1 MNIDLYNKYYETK
14 FKNVILLKKRNN
26 SLRKYCSKMSNIQ
39 IGGGVY
45 YSEDIGEPISEIAKI
60 DLSVNEN
67 NKKIMNYLYRLDEF
81 VEQMS
86 STSPEQ
92 LKELNDKIKYLTNK
106 NSNLDL
112 QMVTL
117 IKENANVKSEKVVGL
132 QNQIKELNK
141 KNVQLNLQIQNIEI
155 GLATKDK
162 IINNLKRENK
172 ELDANISE
180 VKSILVAFK
189 KSTSEDVTK
198 KNAKIT
204 AVQNET
210 NELQLRKDAVD
221 SEMERIKQQLQTLK
235 EECDNKIGKEQL
247 NAKIKSVEQNF
258 ANKLPDYDKGLIEYI
273 KQQGGSLKPVNQI
286 YKDLDKLEKVVVES
300 KKIENDIINAHVKK
314 YVKDNK
320 IKIKDITRE
329 IKNLFRNRH
338 KFLKNRIIYNGIIG
352 GAKQYETL
360 VKAFMTSNN
369 IQFPQEHYASILLD
383 LKEVIK
389 GESGD
394 SRGIIENI
402 YKVVLGK
409 DKSELTKQ
417 ENKFF
422 DANAKTIK
430 QLGEEIIS
438 LLSDCEAED
447 ADKSGS
453 IQINNIKNQTGILEK
468 LYDLLTA
475 PMDVAIQKKAKAYLP
490 VNAPADLKNLFKGQD
505 EKITDKAKTI
515 KKYYIKKIK
524 SLLGSAETKLQELT
538 SFMQNNRTWSIDEE
552 IKKEL
557 CQILGDFNKN
567 LGKVKRELVPGL
579 KYIVNKYE
587 DISGAVRV
595 YVRINDFNI
604 SKEEKSNENKNCS
617 ENTCLGRSYVIE
629 KIAGEETNFII
640 SRNACDHDP
649 FFEKR
654 KRDKSKSK
662 GINMYDDVINNKLL
676 EKFGMDEFKRFGSFF
691 GTYENVTN
699 KILFEGNPDKA
710 NNPPLKDALLQAAEG
725 YSIVLFGYGYSG
737 SGKSHTLLSGEDNM
751 LGSVMKE
758 VKKQHATIS
767 IREISE
773 LYGYYSIEKK
783 KIISNRY
790 YILEEELQDQKEIM
804 VVTEKNKHI
813 KDVDILWDNINDKD
827 ETIRNNQMYAI
838 LESIEDLRKKP
849 RIANMDR
856 KGEYKTQD
864 LIPATIK
871 GTPNNSASSRS
882 HLFIS
887 LKIKSITGTEGY
899 ITFVD
904 MAGIEDPIEI
914 AISIYPFIDMRT
926 VIDPFKGDKR
936 ASQDKW
942 AQLTPKIFTD
952 NITAKW
958 ELAKHF
964 DKVVDDLLNVGTSV
978 CKKVADPKW
987 KWKSLIDCNKALK
1000 NEVVFRVQYQKWN
1013 VKTSRYFIVK
1023 QKYETDA
1030 IDFTNQKLAAE
1041 QEDKNSMNDPK
1052 VLNKYLKKMKDIQEK
1067 LLSKGQAFTL
1077 LKDIKNAMYYWSEL
1091 IYTETIEKSERQF
1104 IMKNFPFFEE
1114 KSKRSKRYKEKE
1126 LMGYYKGLNN
1136 QVTKIITSWLDT
1148 NLKDEQGTKPYYF
1161 LKFIQ
1166 TLKTGKAGMDNSDT
1180 RNKKVRER
1188 FDLLINYC
1196 FGCMI
1201 ISGII
1206 EDFEN
1211 LKKGLISYKQGNKV
1225 YKMPS
1230 LKTTITYKEYLELV
1244 QEGIY
1249 INETI
1254 NHLSYYF
1261 KKKNH
1266 PKTIVNNNE
1275 ISVQPMSG
1283 IDYTQVSN
1291 RRDIGDNQKIML
1303 SLKTYLSSKFIF
1315 NPAYRDGTIKNN
1327 DYVQIKKI
1335 LTELDKLSPPD
1346 KPSKFIMMCL
1356 LRPEIDAKFCSGARA
1371 TLKFAKSVCSTC
1383 TD

>member
-39 IGGGVY
+39 ICGGVY

-329 IKNLFRNRH
+329 IKNSFRNRH

-447 ADKSGS
+447 ADKSVTLLISS
-453 IQINNIKNQTGILEK
+453 IICAEIFFDERETLNL
-468 LYDLLTA
+468 
-475 PMDVAIQKKAKAYLP
+475 
-490 VNAPADLKNLFKGQD
+490 NLFD
-505 EKITDKAKTI
+505 
-515 KKYYIKKIK
+515 
-524 SLLGSAETKLQELT
+524 LT
-538 SFMQNNRTWSIDEE
+538 TFFN
-552 IKKEL
+552 L
-557 CQILGDFNKN
+557 FLILNFF
-567 LGKVKRELVPGL
+567 RPEA
-579 KYIVNKYE
+579 
-587 DISGAVRV
+587 S
-595 YVRINDFNI
+595 
-604 SKEEKSNENKNCS
+604 
-617 ENTCLGRSYVIE
+617 
-629 KIAGEETNFII
+629 NFII
-640 SRNACDHDP
+640 FS
-649 FFEKR
+649 F
-654 KRDKSKSK
+654 
-662 GINMYDDVINNKLL
+662 LL
-676 EKFGMDEFKRFGSFF
+676 
-691 GTYENVTN
+691 
-699 KILFEGNPDKA
+699 
-710 NNPPLKDALLQAAEG
+710 
-725 YSIVLFGYGYSG
+725 
-737 SGKSHTLLSGEDNM
+737 
-751 LGSVMKE
+751 
-758 VKKQHATIS
+758 
-767 IREISE
+767 
-773 LYGYYSIEKK
+773 
-783 KIISNRY
+783 
-790 YILEEELQDQKEIM
+790 
-804 VVTEKNKHI
+804 
-813 KDVDILWDNINDKD
+813 
-827 ETIRNNQMYAI
+827 
-838 LESIEDLRKKP
+838 
-849 RIANMDR
+849 
-856 KGEYKTQD
+856 
-864 LIPATIK
+864 
-871 GTPNNSASSRS
+871 
-882 HLFIS
+882 
-887 LKIKSITGTEGY
+887 
-899 ITFVD
+899 
-904 MAGIEDPIEI
+904 
-914 AISIYPFIDMRT
+914 
-926 VIDPFKGDKR
+926 
-936 ASQDKW
+936 
-942 AQLTPKIFTD
+942 
-952 NITAKW
+952 
-958 ELAKHF
+958 
-964 DKVVDDLLNVGTSV
+964 
-978 CKKVADPKW
+978 
-987 KWKSLIDCNKALK
+987 
-1000 NEVVFRVQYQKWN
+1000 
-1013 VKTSRYFIVK
+1013 
-1023 QKYETDA
+1023 
-1030 IDFTNQKLAAE
+1030 
-1041 QEDKNSMNDPK
+1041 
-1052 VLNKYLKKMKDIQEK
+1052 
-1067 LLSKGQAFTL
+1067 
-1077 LKDIKNAMYYWSEL
+1077 
-1091 IYTETIEKSERQF
+1091 
-1104 IMKNFPFFEE
+1104 
-1114 KSKRSKRYKEKE
+1114 
-1126 LMGYYKGLNN
+1126 
-1136 QVTKIITSWLDT
+1136 
-1148 NLKDEQGTKPYYF
+1148 F
-1161 LKFIQ
+1161 L
-1166 TLKTGKAGMDNSDT
+1166 
-1180 RNKKVRER
+1180 
-1188 FDLLINYC
+1188 
-1196 FGCMI
+1196 
-1201 ISGII
+1201 
-1206 EDFEN
+1206 
-1211 LKKGLISYKQGNKV
+1211 
-1225 YKMPS
+1225 
-1230 LKTTITYKEYLELV
+1230 
-1244 QEGIY
+1244 
-1249 INETI
+1249 
-1254 NHLSYYF
+1254 
-1261 KKKNH
+1261 
-1266 PKTIVNNNE
+1266 
-1275 ISVQPMSG
+1275 
-1283 IDYTQVSN
+1283 
-1291 RRDIGDNQKIML
+1291 
-1303 SLKTYLSSKFIF
+1303 
-1315 NPAYRDGTIKNN
+1315 
-1327 DYVQIKKI
+1327 
-1335 LTELDKLSPPD
+1335 
-1346 KPSKFIMMCL
+1346 
-1356 LRPEIDAKFCSGARA
+1356 
-1371 TLKFAKSVCSTC
+1371 
-1383 TD
+1383 